1 MLVSVVLSLP
11 SVQNAVV
18 HRASEWAT
26 KRLGARVSIDHITIG
41 LPARV
46 KACGF
51 YVEDYDGDTLIYAKH
66 VTAHLALDGFESG
79 LTLAYGKVEH
89 GAFFLRETER
99 GPMNVKEV
107 VDSLRGNRQGKGRFV
122 LAVRRLEA
130 SDLEFRLERL
140 KPRRPKYGVD
150 YADMQILNITGTIH
164 DFGVAAG
171 AVFGDIEQLS
181 LTERSGA
188 EIREMKGSFMVDK
201 GYISLAET
209 TIRTARSELHT
220 PLFSLSG
227 DGWSSYKDFI
237 RNVTID
243 GSFDNSYV
251 SSDDVGFFAP
261 ALLGWHTAL
270 KDVAVAMHGTVA
282 SFDASIDH
290 ARLEDGGLLA
300 ASAHVEGLTDV
311 ANTHFDIEVSRAE
324 ASTYEFM
331 RLLHNIAHLSV
342 PEKAAEPLLRTS
354 RLMVDGSFVGR
365 ISEFDATAAVSVASG
380 GKLSLSCHRDKGQ
393 ITAML
398 DSRNLALGRL
408 LDSPQ
413 LGDATFTAS
422 AEGNFAEGV
431 MLNVEAA
438 VEDVEFKKYNYKNIA
453 LTAAVQDKAVR
464 AVVGVRDEALDLD
477 AEVVASLEKGDMRGY
492 DAAMELRHADLV
504 AMNINRRD
512 SLSLLSANVGLSA
525 RGETLNTL
533 NGELS
538 VANALYRYDRGDVE
552 SELLRLQVES
562 NEDMHTLALE
572 SDFADVHF
580 ESQSPY
586 DEVVYY
592 LKNLVSQY
600 MPLLYDA
607 DKHNSIKQHVVGLG
621 DDVAVLS
628 ITTKKV
634 DPLLNCFV
642 RDLEVAPGSFVQ
654 LFVNPK
660 GNRFSLAASSDYVTN
675 NRYLATDIDVKASNI
690 GDSLSV
696 ALDTKDFYAGGIHL
710 STLNVDGGV
719 ADNRVSLSAGFADSV
734 RRLDGRVSAS
744 ALYSRPNGK
753 SHIAVNVAPSYVMR
767 HDRRWDITS
776 DGVDIDSTRIA
787 IRRFRVASDEQEL
800 YLDGVASASPS
811 DSLSLRLTRFS
822 LTPIAQ
828 FVSRLGYNIDGAM
841 SGYARIKSAMRDMQ
855 IDAAIALDSL
865 DVNTISVPDLMLNSK
880 WDFGASRAKL
890 DISTIDKRDTVIR
903 GYFSPSQ
910 MRYYARMRTPGVK
923 MSLLDPLLKGVVS
936 KTEGEADVDLT
947 LSGQRRDAELRG
959 VIEVANLKTKVDFT
973 NCTYSAPHATVQ
985 VDNNHFRVKEAPIY
999 DVNGRRGALSMDL
1012 SLDHLSNIEY
1022 NFRIAAD
1029 TMQVLNTTSRDNSLF
1044 YGDVNA
1050 SGTIVVRGNKA
1061 GVAMDIVARTE
1072 DGSHFFMPLSD
1083 KSDISSADFVKF
1095 VKPESVDTTNYL
1107 VRKKMLFENRR
1118 NRRSS
1123 SAGTMDISM
1132 ALDVRPNAE
1141 VQLVIDPTVG
1151 DIIKG
1156 RGEGLLNLRINP
1168 KSNIFEM
1175 YGDYTISEGSY
1186 LFTLQNIINKWF
1198 VIEPGSTIQWTGEP
1212 LDALLNIDAVYK
1224 LKTSLQPLLEGSV
1237 SQNSISSRAVPVECV
1252 IHLTDRLSQP
1262 NVTFDVVVPSADAE
1276 VQSIVASTLATEE
1289 SKSRQF
1295 LYLLVANSFISES
1308 TNATSANIATS
1319 AAATTGLEV
1328 LSNQLSNWLSTDD
1341 YNIVLR
1347 YRPRT
1352 EQMSDEV
1359 DFGFSKGLVDNR
1371 LLIEVEGNY
1380 IVDKT
1385 QVVNAKSNFAGEAYV
1400 TWLIDRAGTLRLR
1413 GFTHTIDRF
1422 DENQGLQETGVG
1434 IYYKEDY
1441 DNARDFRER
1450 VKARF
1455 RRRKQKKQIEK
1466 QERREERD
1474 QQHTTEQKDNDK

>member
-150 YADMQILNITGTIH
+150 YADMQIRNITGTIR

-261 ALLGWHTAL
+261 ALLDWHTAL

-365 ISEFDATAAVSVASG
+365 ISKFDATAAVSVASG

-453 LTAAVQDKAVR
+453 LTAAVQDKAVH

-607 DKHNSIKQHVVGLG
+607 DKRNSIKQHVVGLG

-654 LFVNPK
+654 LFVSPK

-696 ALDTKDFYAGGIHL
+696 ALGTKDFYAGGIHL

-865 DVNTISVPDLMLNSK
+865 NVNTISVPDLMLNSK

-910 MRYYARMRTPGVK
+910 MRYYASMRTPGVK

-947 LSGQRRDAELRG
+947 LSGQRRDAELHG
-959 VIEVANLKTKVDFT
+959 VIEVANLKTKVVFT

-1450 VKARF
+1450 VRARF
-1455 RRRKQKKQIEK
+1455 RGRKQKKQIEK

>member
-1 MLVSVVLSLP
+1 
-11 SVQNAVV
+11 
-18 HRASEWAT
+18 
-26 KRLGARVSIDHITIG
+26 
-41 LPARV
+41 
-46 KACGF
+46 
-51 YVEDYDGDTLIYAKH
+51 
-66 VTAHLALDGFESG
+66 
-79 LTLAYGKVEH
+79 
-89 GAFFLRETER
+89 
-99 GPMNVKEV
+99 
-107 VDSLRGNRQGKGRFV
+107 
-122 LAVRRLEA
+122 
-130 SDLEFRLERL
+130 
-140 KPRRPKYGVD
+140 
-150 YADMQILNITGTIH
+150 
-164 DFGVAAG
+164 
-171 AVFGDIEQLS
+171 
-181 LTERSGA
+181 
-188 EIREMKGSFMVDK
+188 
-201 GYISLAET
+201 
-209 TIRTARSELHT
+209 
-220 PLFSLSG
+220 
-227 DGWSSYKDFI
+227 
-237 RNVTID
+237 
-243 GSFDNSYV
+243 
-251 SSDDVGFFAP
+251 
-261 ALLGWHTAL
+261 
-270 KDVAVAMHGTVA
+270 
-282 SFDASIDH
+282 
-290 ARLEDGGLLA
+290 
-300 ASAHVEGLTDV
+300 
-311 ANTHFDIEVSRAE
+311 
-324 ASTYEFM
+324 
-331 RLLHNIAHLSV
+331 
-342 PEKAAEPLLRTS
+342 
-354 RLMVDGSFVGR
+354 
-365 ISEFDATAAVSVASG
+365 
-380 GKLSLSCHRDKGQ
+380 
-393 ITAML
+393 
-398 DSRNLALGRL
+398 
-408 LDSPQ
+408 
-413 LGDATFTAS
+413 
-422 AEGNFAEGV
+422 
-431 MLNVEAA
+431 
-438 VEDVEFKKYNYKNIA
+438 
-453 LTAAVQDKAVR
+453 
-464 AVVGVRDEALDLD
+464 
-477 AEVVASLEKGDMRGY
+477 
-492 DAAMELRHADLV
+492 
-504 AMNINRRD
+504 
-512 SLSLLSANVGLSA
+512 
-525 RGETLNTL
+525 
-533 NGELS
+533 
-538 VANALYRYDRGDVE
+538 
-552 SELLRLQVES
+552 
-562 NEDMHTLALE
+562 
-572 SDFADVHF
+572 
-580 ESQSPY
+580 
-586 DEVVYY
+586 
-592 LKNLVSQY
+592 
-600 MPLLYDA
+600 
-607 DKHNSIKQHVVGLG
+607 
-621 DDVAVLS
+621 
-628 ITTKKV
+628 
-634 DPLLNCFV
+634 
-642 RDLEVAPGSFVQ
+642 
-654 LFVNPK
+654 
-660 GNRFSLAASSDYVTN
+660 
-675 NRYLATDIDVKASNI
+675 
-690 GDSLSV
+690 
-696 ALDTKDFYAGGIHL
+696 
-710 STLNVDGGV
+710 
-719 ADNRVSLSAGFADSV
+719 
-734 RRLDGRVSAS
+734 
-744 ALYSRPNGK
+744 
-753 SHIAVNVAPSYVMR
+753 
-767 HDRRWDITS
+767 
-776 DGVDIDSTRIA
+776 
-787 IRRFRVASDEQEL
+787 
-800 YLDGVASASPS
+800 
-811 DSLSLRLTRFS
+811 
-822 LTPIAQ
+822 
-828 FVSRLGYNIDGAM
+828 
-841 SGYARIKSAMRDMQ
+841 
-855 IDAAIALDSL
+855 
-865 DVNTISVPDLMLNSK
+865 
-880 WDFGASRAKL
+880 
-890 DISTIDKRDTVIR
+890 
-903 GYFSPSQ
+903 
-910 MRYYARMRTPGVK
+910 

-947 LSGQRRDAELRG
+947 LSGQRRDAELHG